1 MGKLN
6 QRMKEIFNN
15 QQVIVLSTCSR
26 EGVPNVVPMS
36 AKKVLDDDTILLSNQ
51 FFNKTLKNLRD
62 NPKASIAIWD
72 NMEGYQIKG
81 AVTIETSGQI
91 FEETAN
97 WIDKMGKQLG
107 LPLKCKGAVILKI
120 EEIFNVS
127 PGPKAGEKVV

>member
-6 QRMKEIFNN
+6 DRMKEIFNN
-15 QQVIVLSTCSR
+15 QQAIALSTCSR

-36 AKKVLDDDTILLSNQ
+36 AKKILDDDTILLSDQ
-51 FFNKTLKNLRD
+51 FFNKTIKNLRD

-91 FEETAN
+91 FEETAK
-97 WIDKMGKQLG
+97 WIDEMGKQLG

>member
-6 QRMKEIFNN
+6 DRMKEIFNK
-15 QQVIVLSTCSR
+15 QQAIALSTCSR

-36 AKKVLDDDTILLSNQ
+36 AKKILDDDTILLSDQ

-91 FEETAN
+91 FEETAK
-97 WIDKMGKQLG
+97 WIDDMGKQLG

-120 EEIFNVS
+120 EEIFNIS

>member
-6 QRMKEIFNN
+6 ERMKEILNN
-15 QQVIVLSTCSR
+15 QQVIALSTCSR

-36 AKKVLDDDTILLSNQ
+36 AKKVLDDDAILLSDQ
-51 FFNKTLKNLRD
+51 YFGKTLKNLHE

-72 NMEGYQIKG
+72 KLEGYQIKG
-81 AVTIETSGQI
+81 SVIIETSGQI
-91 FEETAN
+91 FEETYQ
-97 WIDKMGKQLG
+97 WIDETGKKLG

-127 PGPKAGEKVV
+127 PGPEAGKKVA